1 VIATIRAHDMAA
13 RGDLVLVAV
22 SGGPDSTALLHA
34 LAQLQTVLGIRLR
47 AAHVHH
53 GIRGKEADL
62 DAAAARALA
71 RRLGIPFNLRR
82 VDAPAH
88 ARASGLS
95 LETAARE
102 LRYAALA
109 AIARRC
115 RADRIATGHTMDDQ
129 AETVLLNLLR
139 GAGPR
144 GLAGIPPV
152 RDRIIR
158 PLLDLRRAD
167 VTRYCQANG
176 LVYRVDRSNVDLS
189 HTRNRLRH
197 EIIPALE
204 RVQPAIVPQLARLAA
219 IMRAEDEFM
228 SKQAEAAFPAVGKA
242 SEQQIALRLD
252 AFAALAPA
260 LQRRLVRQAVAKVK
274 GDELDLELERVE
286 AVVRLALS
294 GRTAAVVELPG
305 GLQARRSYHELL
317 IGQATPAAAQASQ
330 SNKPIRGQWEL
341 PVPGEVC
348 IAELGVRLVARL
360 SRSRKLPAKP
370 TAALLDA
377 DTIQAPLLVRGRRPG
392 DRFRPSGMRAAV
404 KLQDF
409 FVNRKV
415 PRAERSRVPLVLSE
429 GEIVWVVGHRVSD
442 GAKVTGKTRRT
453 LRLEVRKLTRRGRDA
468 PADGP
473 SWG

>member
-71 RRLGIPFNLRR
+71 RGLVIPSNLRR

-167 VTRYCQANG
+167 VTRYCQAND
-176 LVYRVDRSNVDLS
+176 LVYRVDHSNVDLS

-204 RVQPAIVPQLARLAA
+204 RVQPAIVPQLARLAG

-252 AFAALAPA
+252 PFAALAPA

-317 IGQATPAAAQASQ
+317 IGQATPAAAHASQ

-348 IAELGVRLVARL
+348 ISELGVRLVARL

-392 DRFRPSGMRAAV
+392 DRFRPSGMSASV

-409 FVNRKV
+409 FVNMKV
-415 PRAERSRVPLVLSE
+415 PRADRDQVALVLS
-429 GEIVWVVGHRVSD
+429 GNQIVWVVGHRVGD
-442 GAKVTGKTRRT
+442 DFKVTAGTRRT
-453 LRLEVRKLTRRGRDA
+453 VRLEAGEL
-468 PADGP
+468 
-473 SWG
+473 

>member
-1 VIATIRAHDMAA
+1 MAA

-34 LAQLQTVLGIRLR
+34 LAQLRAALGFKLR

-62 DAAAARALA
+62 DAAAAEALA
-71 RRLGIPFNLRR
+71 RSLRIPFSLRR

-102 LRYAALA
+102 VRYAALA

-115 RADRIATGHTMDDQ
+115 RASKIATGHTMDDQ

-158 PLLDLRRAD
+158 PLLDLRRDEVA
-167 VTRYCQANG
+167 RYCQADN
-176 LVYRVDRSNVDLS
+176 LVYRVDRSNLDLS

-204 RVQPAIVPQLARLAA
+204 RVQPAIVSQLARLAG
-219 IMRAEDEFM
+219 IMRAEDQFM
-228 SKQAEAAFPAVGKA
+228 SQQAEAAFRAVA
-242 SEQQIALRLD
+242 SPTEQQITLRLD

-260 LQRRLVRQAVAKVK
+260 LQRRVVRQVIARIK

-294 GRTAAVVELPG
+294 GRTGAVVELPG
-305 GLQARRSYHELL
+305 GLRARRSYHELL
-317 IGQATPAAAQASQ
+317 VAQASPATARASQ
-330 SNKPIRGQWEL
+330 NGKPICGQWEL
-341 PVPGEVC
+341 PVPGELR
-348 IAELGVRLVARL
+348 ISELGVRLVARL
-360 SRSRKLPAKP
+360 SRSKKLPAKP

-377 DTIQAPLLVRGRRPG
+377 DAIQAPLLVRGKLPG

-409 FVNRKV
+409 FVNMKV
-415 PRAERSRVPLVLSE
+415 PRADRNHVPLVLS
-429 GEIVWVVGHRVSD
+429 GDQIVWVVGHRVSD
-442 GAKVTGKTRRT
+442 DFKVTAGTRRT
-453 LRLEVRKLTRRGRDA
+453 LLLEARKLA
-468 PADGP
+468 
-473 SWG
+473 

>member
-1 VIATIRAHDMAA
+1 MAA

-34 LAQLQTVLGIRLR
+34 LAHLRAVLGVKLR

-53 GIRGKEADL
+53 GIRGKEADR
-62 DAAAARALA
+62 DAAAAEALA
-71 RRLGIPFNLRR
+71 RRLRVPFSLRK

-102 LRYAALA
+102 VRYAALA
-109 AIARRC
+109 AVASRC

-152 RDRIIR
+152 RERIIR
-158 PLLDLRRAD
+158 PLLEVRGAE

-176 LVYRVDRSNVDLS
+176 LRYRIDRSNLDLS

-204 RVQPAIVPQLARLAA
+204 RVQPSIVPQLARLAE

-228 SKQAEAAFPAVGKA
+228 SRQAKVRLRR
-242 SEQQIALRLD
+242 IATPGEGRITLRLD
-252 AFAALAPA
+252 AFAALPPG
-260 LQRRLVRQAVAKVK
+260 LQRRVVRLAVANIK

-286 AVVRLALS
+286 ALIRLTLW
-294 GRTAAVVELPG
+294 GRTGAVVELPEG
-305 GLQARRSYHELL
+305 IHARRGYGELV
-317 IGQATPAAAQASQ
+317 IGRASDMESAAAPTPDSRLARRPEGGI
-330 SNKPIRGQWEL
+330 SNLEQWEL
-341 PVPGEVC
+341 PVPGEVS
-348 IAELGVRLVARL
+348 IPELGVRLAARL
-360 SRSRKLPAKP
+360 SRSRKRPTRP

-377 DTIQAPLLVRGRRPG
+377 GTIRAPLLVRTRRRG
-392 DRFRPSGMRAAV
+392 DRFRPSGMKARV

-415 PRAERSRVPLVLSE
+415 PRAERNRLPLVLSG
-429 GEIVWVVGHRVSD
+429 GEIVWVVGHRVGD
-442 GAKVTGKTRRT
+442 DFKVTAGTRRT
-453 LRLEVRKLTRRGRDA
+453 VRLEASGQGIGVRG
-468 PADGP
+468 
-473 SWG
+473 

>member
-1 VIATIRAHDMAA
+1 VIATIRAHNMAA

-34 LAQLQTVLGIRLR
+34 LAQLQTVLGVKLR

-62 DAAAARALA
+62 DAAAAEALA
-71 RRLGIPFNLRR
+71 RRLGIPFSLRR

-102 LRYAALA
+102 VRYAALA

-115 RADRIATGHTMDDQ
+115 QATKIATGHTMDDQ

-152 RDRIIR
+152 RDRIVR

-176 LVYRVDRSNVDLS
+176 LVYRVDRSNLDLS

-204 RVQPAIVPQLARLAA
+204 RVQPAIAPQLARLAA
-219 IMRAEDEFM
+219 IMRAEDTFM
-228 SKQAEAAFPAVGKA
+228 SEQAEGAFRAVA
-242 SEQQIALRLD
+242 RPSEQQITLRLD

-260 LQRRLVRQAVAKVK
+260 LQPRVVRLAVAKVK
-274 GDELDLELERVE
+274 GDERDLDLERIG

-294 GRTAAVVELPG
+294 GRTGAVVELPG
-305 GLQARRSYHELL
+305 GLQAQRSYHEL
-317 IGQATPAAAQASQ
+317 IIAQATCATEPT
-330 SNKPIRGQWEL
+330 RGQWEL

-348 IAELGVRLVARL
+348 ILELGVRLVARL
-360 SRSRKLPAKP
+360 SRSRKLLAKP

-377 DTIQAPLLVRGRRPG
+377 DTIQSPLLLRGRRPG
-392 DRFRPSGMRAAV
+392 DRFRPSGMSASV

-409 FVNRKV
+409 FVNMKV
-415 PRAERSRVPLVLSE
+415 PRADRDQVPLVLS
-429 GEIVWVVGHRVSD
+429 GNQIVWVVGHRVSD
-442 GAKVTGKTRRT
+442 DFKVTAGTRRT
-453 LRLEVRKLTRRGRDA
+453 VRLEATEL
-468 PADGP
+468 
-473 SWG
+473 